1 MAGPL
6 KAEEVAK
13 FAAEGVA
20 IALKARDPN
29 YRGPIHIICGL
40 PVDNQIFRVEI
51 TADQQGALR
60 AGSVQEHQ
68 SGR

>member
-6 KAEEVAK
+6 KAEEIAK

-20 IALKARDPN
+20 IALTARDPN
-29 YRGPIHIICGL
+29 YRGPIHIICGF
-40 PVDNQIFRVEI
+40 PVDREMFRVEI
-51 TADQQGALR
+51 IADQQGALR
-60 AGSVQEHQ
+60 AGNIQEHQ